1 MNMLDRNFSY
11 GQLRFLIKEIYL
23 YVLNSS
29 KQGLLMAKVGLLGE
43 IPLIPQERSK
53 ELWNG

>member
-1 MNMLDRNFSY
+1 MLDRNFSY

-29 KQGLLMAKVGLLGE
+29 KQGLLPSKVGLLGE

>member
-1 MNMLDRNFSY
+1 MIMLDSLLLS
-11 GQLRFLIKEIYL
+11 GKLGLIIRETYF
-23 YVLNSS
+23 YVVNCS

>member
-29 KQGLLMAKVGLLGE
+29 KQGLLPSKVGLLGE
-43 IPLIPQERSK
+43 IPLIPQERS
-53 ELWNG
+53 EE